1 MGVREARRSRN
12 GRITAAAGRESAIS
26 HSHIDSGLLLS
37 ALVLVGI
44 GVVMSYSTTAPLSID
59 QTIPPLFVHH
69 MTALAIGLITA
80 TAAAF
85 VPLVMWHRIAL
96 PIWILGVLML
106 FATFLFGVEVNGA
119 QRWLAIPGTGIRF
132 QPVEPVKF
140 ATLLAVAAIIA
151 PQDGRTQLS
160 RGRALA
166 AIGAALPAIL
176 FLLMQPDLGNAILL
190 AALVAMLLIVA
201 GIPLR
206 TLVAPGLVACLGIA
220 TYIAFNPY
228 AMRRVVAFLDPWKD
242 PQGAGF
248 QLVQS
253 FIAFNQGGLF
263 GVGLGNGRQKLFYLP
278 EAHTDFILSLVAE
291 ELGLVGILVVLG
303 AFAAL
308 LISGTRIARRANS
321 RFALLMAFATTCLLA
336 VPAIVN
342 AAVVMG
348 MLPTKGLTLPF
359 LSYGGTSL
367 VICCTILG
375 VLLGISR
382 QRGPAIIVSN
392 RRRSPGGGV

>member
-1 MGVREARRSRN
+1 MS
-12 GRITAAAGRESAIS
+12 S
-26 HSHIDSGLLLS
+26 SHIDSGLLLS

-59 QTIPPLFVHH
+59 QTIPPLFVQH
-69 MTALAIGLITA
+69 MTALVIGLTTA

-85 VPLVMWHRIAL
+85 VPLVIWHRIAL
-96 PIWILGVLML
+96 PIWLLGVVMML
-106 FATFLFGVEVNGA
+106 ATFLFGVEVNGA
-119 QRWLAIPGTGIRF
+119 QRWLEIPGTGFRF

-140 ATLLAVAAIIA
+140 ATLLAVAAVVA
-151 PQDGRTQLS
+151 PQDGRAQLS

-166 AIGAALPAIL
+166 SVGIALPAIV
-176 FLLMQPDLGNAILL
+176 FLLLQPDLGNAVLL
-190 AALVAMLLIVA
+190 ALLVMLLLIVA

-206 TLVAPGLVACLGIA
+206 TLVAPGIA
-220 TYIAFNPY
+220 TCCAIGAYIAANPY

-253 FIAFNQGGLF
+253 FVAFNQGGFF

-291 ELGLVGILVVLG
+291 ELGLVGVLVVLG
-303 AFAAL
+303 SFAAL

-321 RFALLMAFATTCLLA
+321 RFALLMAFETTCLLA

-348 MLPTKGLTLPF
+348 LMPTKGLTLPF

-367 VICCTILG
+367 VICCTLLG
-375 VLLGISR
+375 ALLGISR
-382 QRGPAIIVSN
+382 QRGPEVTASN
-392 RRRSPGGGV
+392 RKRGRR

>member
-1 MGVREARRSRN
+1 MNAIEARSNRT
-12 GRITAAAGRESAIS
+12 GRTTAAAGETAMSNA
-26 HSHIDSGLLLS
+26 HIDSGLLLS

-44 GVVMSYSTTAPLSID
+44 GVVMSYSTTSALSID
-59 QTIPPLFVHH
+59 ATIPPLFLHH
-69 MTALAIGLITA
+69 MAALAIGLATA

-85 VPLVMWHRIAL
+85 VPIVMWHRIAL
-96 PIWILGVLML
+96 PIWILGVLLL

-119 QRWLAIPGTGIRF
+119 QRWLAVPGTDFRF

-140 ATLLAVAAIIA
+140 ATLLAVAAVIA

-166 AIGAALPAIL
+166 AVGIALPAIG
-176 FLLMQPDLGNAILL
+176 FLLLQPDLGNAVLL
-190 AALVAMLLIVA
+190 ALLLAMLLIVA

-206 TLVAPGLVACLGIA
+206 SLVAPAILGGLGIA
-220 TYIAFNPY
+220 TYILFNPY

-242 PQGAGF
+242 AKGAGF

-253 FIAFNQGGLF
+253 FVAFNQGGFL

-278 EAHTDFILSLVAE
+278 EAHTDFILSQVAE
-291 ELGLVGILVVLG
+291 ELGLVGVLIVLG

-321 RFALLMAFATTCLLA
+321 RFALLMAFETTCLLA

-342 AAVVMG
+342 GAVVMG
-348 MLPTKGLTLPF
+348 LIPTKGLTLPF

-375 VLLGISR
+375 ALLGISR
-382 QRGPAIIVSN
+382 QRGPEITVGN
-392 RRRSPGGGV
+392 RLRTDGGRR